1 MDATWRGPS
10 HRSSGGSSTLVQYD
24 QRTKNSHT
32 ARGGHLALG
41 TLPKGH
47 LQHPRGLCC
56 QGQSQSPPARKVWS
70 KIWSLKH
77 WPKINIFLWLVA
89 HGSILTWDNLT
100 KRGFIGLT
108 ICPLCLEEAET
119 MNHLLNICPFSTQ
132 VWDHCASIMRTSD
145 RKRDNI
151 STTIEEWREVVFD
164 SPILNCIWQLLPGFI
179 LWKIWKER
187 NRRIFRNTQH
197 NWQHSWTQVCHN
209 IMEIVS
215 LQHWTET
222 DLICPI
228 QEQSILKNWKF
239 ITNHNQAPN
248 SSQIISGPLLPEI
261 PLAGTTPRS
270 GPPLQGTLSS

>member
-1 MDATWRGPS
+1 MATITYFGARSMGRYLLHPSYPSRIDKGGRLLEGQPHGCHLEMLEIQWRGPS

-24 QRTKNSHT
+24 QRTKNSHI

-100 KRGFIGLT
+100 KRGFIGLS

-119 MNHLLNICPFSTQ
+119 MNHLLNICPFSAQ

-151 STTIEEWREVVFD
+151 STTIEEWREVAFHL
-164 SPILNCIWQLLPGFI
+164 PILNCIWQLLPGFI

-187 NRRIFRNTQH
+187 N
-197 NWQHSWTQVCHN
+197 
-209 IMEIVS
+209 
-215 LQHWTET
+215 
-222 DLICPI
+222 
-228 QEQSILKNWKF
+228 
-239 ITNHNQAPN
+239 
-248 SSQIISGPLLPEI
+248 
-261 PLAGTTPRS
+261 
-270 GPPLQGTLSS
+270 

>member
-1 MDATWRGPS
+1 MATITYFGARSMGRYLLHPSYPSRIDKGGRLLEGQPHECHLEMLEIQWRGPS

-70 KIWSLKH
+70 KIWLLKH

-100 KRGFIGLT
+100 KRGFIGLS

-151 STTIEEWREVVFD
+151 STTIEEWREVAFH

-187 NRRIFRNTQH
+187 N
-197 NWQHSWTQVCHN
+197 
-209 IMEIVS
+209 
-215 LQHWTET
+215 
-222 DLICPI
+222 
-228 QEQSILKNWKF
+228 
-239 ITNHNQAPN
+239 
-248 SSQIISGPLLPEI
+248 
-261 PLAGTTPRS
+261 
-270 GPPLQGTLSS
+270 